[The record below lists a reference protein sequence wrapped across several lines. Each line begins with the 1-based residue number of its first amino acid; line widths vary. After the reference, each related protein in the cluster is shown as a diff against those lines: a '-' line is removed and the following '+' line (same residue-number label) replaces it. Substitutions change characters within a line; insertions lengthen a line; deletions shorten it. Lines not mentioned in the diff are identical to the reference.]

1 MSQQGANNGS
11 SRTAVKL
18 LLVVVGM
25 FGFGFALVPMYQV
38 FCEVTGFNGFV
49 STEAAT
55 APLEEIDTDRRV
67 TVEFVS
73 TVNQSHP
80 WRFQAQERRMEVQPG
95 RLYTAYFEIENLRG
109 EQSVTQIIPSV
120 APGTAGRHFQKT
132 ECFCFTE
139 QTFAAGEMQRMPVTF
154 YIDPALSDR
163 TSTVTLSYTLF
174 DLTAGDAPEF
184 DEDATSLHVGAR

>member
-1 MSQQGANNGS
+1 MSDSRPNNGS
-11 SRTAVKL
+11 GRTVAKL

-25 FGFGFALVPMYQV
+25 FGFGFALVPAYQV

-55 APLEEIDTDRRV
+55 QPLEEIDTDRRV

-80 WRFQAQERRMEVQPG
+80 WRFQAVERRMEVQPG
-95 RLYTAYFEIENLRG
+95 RLYTAHFEIENL
-109 EQSVTQIIPSV
+109 QSETGVTQIIPSV

-139 QTFAAGEMQRMPVTF
+139 QTFGAGETQKMPVTF
-154 YIDPALSDR
+154 YIDPALSER

-174 DLTAGDAPEF
+174 DLGAGDAPEI
-184 DEDATSLHVGAR
+184 DEDAASLHVGAR